1 MSRAPGQACQVAVV
15 GGGLGGLLA
24 AAIVARQG
32 RDVVLLERAAA
43 VGGRLRSFDV
53 EGGYIV
59 DAGAYLW
66 PDAHFSEALRRAGAD
81 DFRTSEIAGDRVLRL
96 YVEGQGGRRQAFP
109 FPLRT
114 PSAKMLASAAVALDA
129 DEETYAGLCELW
141 QRLAALTDAEVE
153 RLRLV
158 PLRQGL
164 GALSPSPTV
173 AEAFRRNVMLYG
185 SYDPDAASMAECI
198 ELCRRPAGRNPATPV
213 VAGNNRVGGVRALV
227 AALAGALSDAG
238 VRVEIDARVER
249 IEVDAGR
256 ACAVHYRRGDEMTRL
271 AAESIV
277 CDVPIDRAID
287 LFDRSL
293 LPDELVDSA
302 GKWSA
307 VGGVIAAAYAFRGM
321 PHLNDGGAQDDFPGW
336 TRLLTGPDRE
346 FGGGMLWTTM
356 HSPHNAPPGHHLLQ
370 AMRLSPRS
378 DVDDPSRVAAVHDS
392 FERMLAEIYSDA
404 AERMLWSRRWTTA
417 DGTEY
422 MVATAR
428 RPPVRSAFAAGLYFV
443 GETTDVQA
451 VQMDAAALSALHC
464 AEMILG

>member
-1 MSRAPGQACQVAVV
+1 MSRTPAEACDVAVV
-15 GGGLGGLLA
+15 GGGLAGLLV
-24 AAIVARQG
+24 AAILARQG
-32 RDVVLLERAAA
+32 RDVVVLEREATL
-43 VGGRLRSFDV
+43 GGRLRSCEV
-53 EGGYIV
+53 EGGYVV

-66 PDAHFSEALRRAGAD
+66 PDAHFSEAMRRAGAD
-81 DFRTSEIAGDRVLRL
+81 AFQASEIAGDRVLRL
-96 YVEGQGGRRQAFP
+96 YVEGQRGRRHAFP

-129 DEETYAGLCELW
+129 DDETYAGLCELW
-141 QRLAALTDAEVE
+141 GRLAALTDDEVE

-158 PLRQGL
+158 PLREGL
-164 GALSPSPTV
+164 AAFCPSPPV

-185 SYDPDAASMAECI
+185 TYDPDSASMAECI
-198 ELCRRPAGRNPATPV
+198 ELARRPAARRPATPV

-227 AALAGALSDAG
+227 AALTGALGDAG
-238 VRVEIDARVER
+238 ARVELEAR
-249 IEVDAGR
+249 AERVEVERGR
-256 ACAVHYRRGDEMTRL
+256 ACAVHYRRADETTRL

-277 CDVPIDRAID
+277 CDVPIDRAIG
-287 LFDRSL
+287 LFDRAL
-293 LPDELVDSA
+293 LPDELVDDA

-321 PHLNDGGAQDDFPGW
+321 PHLRDGGAEDDFPGW
-336 TRLLTGPDRE
+336 TRLLIGPARE
-346 FGGGMLWTTM
+346 FGGGMLWTTL
-356 HSPHNAPPGHHLLQ
+356 HSPHNAPPGHHVLQ

-378 DVDDPSRVAAVHDS
+378 DLDDPRRVAAVHDS
-392 FERMLAEIYSDA
+392 FDRMLAEIYSDA

-428 RPPVRSAFAAGLYFV
+428 RPAVRSAIAEGLYFV
-443 GETTDVQA
+443 GETTDVPA

-464 AEMILG
+464 AETILG